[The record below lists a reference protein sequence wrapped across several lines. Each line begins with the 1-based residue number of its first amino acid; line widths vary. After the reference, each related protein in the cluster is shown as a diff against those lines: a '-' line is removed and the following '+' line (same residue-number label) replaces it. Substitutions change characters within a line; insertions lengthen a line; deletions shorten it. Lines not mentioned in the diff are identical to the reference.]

1 MNLSF
6 FCFVF
11 PLIIYVLLFVS
22 FNFSFGLSED
32 DAYVDK
38 LPTFERHFDSF
49 AGIVTIQ
56 PWEQRGGRGWK
67 KGRVLVCEVFFTPS
81 HLPRD
86 SLFTQNS
93 LQVKGV
99 EVVAECFQEFW
110 VLGLKT
116 LCLKLFD
123 LSALKTL
130 WRRKNI

>member
-6 FCFVF
+6 FCFVL

-49 AGIVTIQ
+49 AGIVTITTVGA
-56 PWEQRGGRGWK
+56 ERGRGWK
-67 KGRVLVCEVFFTPS
+67 KGRVLVCEVFFHP
-81 HLPRD
+81 LPRD

-110 VLGLKT
+110 VLGLR
-116 LCLKLFD
+116 LFVCSCL
-123 LSALKTL
+123 
-130 WRRKNI
+130 ICQH